1 MKQWIQEG
9 IQEGIRRLELPIV
22 AALFIAGSA
31 FLFKLAYLPLLVGT
45 GLGFLLLFAFYVYV
59 KQRYDVRVPLMLLL
73 LVQASIEV
81 DALGNYFHLYGGPFG
96 PVQYDEFAHFA
107 VQLCVAPIVIWLLRE
122 GIVRFGYRLPLGL
135 IAFFSIT
142 ILFSLSGF
150 YEILELWDDKSHPMP
165 GMRIHGAYD
174 TPNDLQ
180 YDLAGIALGAIV
192 TYAVMRSRARSRQ
205 KAASAIGM

>member
-1 MKQWIQEG
+1 MDQW
-9 IQEGIRRLELPIV
+9 IRRLELPIV

-31 FLFKLAYLPLLVGT
+31 FLFKLAYLPLMVGT
-45 GLGFLLLFAFYVYV
+45 GLGILLLLAFYVYV
-59 KQRYDVRVPLMLLL
+59 KQRYDVRVPLLLLL

-81 DALGNYFHLYGGPFG
+81 DALGNYFHRYGGPFG
-96 PVQYDEFAHFA
+96 PIQYDEFAHFS
-107 VQLCVAPIVIWLLRE
+107 VQLCVAPIVVWLLRE

-150 YEILELWDDKSHPMP
+150 YEILELWDDQSHPVP

-180 YDLAGIALGAIV
+180 FDLAGIVLGVMV
-192 TYAVMRSRARSRQ
+192 TYVVMKIFTQSKQ
-205 KAASAIGM
+205 KAAAAIGR